1 MRRCHAEG
9 ADAWCCERRRL
20 RRKQPHS
27 GQGAPHMGVDVVEE
41 AGSVGEL
48 FLMLWLLIR
57 SHEGPRSEGVV
68 VGVLLVVGGQ
78 ERASHSQVQRARHLN
93 FNVRV

>member
-27 GQGAPHMGVDVVEE
+27 GQGAPHMGVDAVEE

-48 FLMLWLLIR
+48 FLLLWLLIR
-57 SHEGPRSEGVV
+57 SHEGPRSE
-68 VGVLLVVGGQ
+68 
-78 ERASHSQVQRARHLN
+78 
-93 FNVRV
+93 